1 MQKTDETR
9 DRKMIK
15 AVIFDMDNTLFDFVE
30 AKIKA
35 CKAIID
41 YLKLEEGEGD
51 EGGEI
56 LLGYFLRKKYGFE
69 DLENIADYMR
79 DKKVYTERDFRECCL
94 IYEDVKLKSIKPY
107 PNTLETLKRL
117 KDLGLRLAVVT
128 DARNGHA
135 VARLKK
141 TNLFNLFDAII
152 SIEMTGKKKP
162 EPDSIKLALKKLRVD
177 TKNAILI
184 GDSLKRDI
192 EAGNKLGM
200 ITVYAAYGDR
210 NFQEEKTTKADFTL
224 KYSITEILEVLEK
237 LN

>member
-1 MQKTDETR
+1 MQKTDGTWN
-9 DRKMIK
+9 RKMIK

-30 AKIKA
+30 AKLKA
-35 CKAIID
+35 CQTITNCLNIKD
-41 YLKLEEGEGD
+41 DVSGEKL
-51 EGGEI
+51 
-56 LLGYFLRKKYGFE
+56 LSYFLRKKHGFE
-69 DLENIADYMR
+69 DIENIADYMKDR
-79 DKKVYTERDFRECCL
+79 NVYEKKKFEECCK
-94 IYEDVKLKSIKPY
+94 IYEKVKLNTIKPY
-107 PNTLETLKRL
+107 PNTKETLEKL
-117 KDLGLRLAVVT
+117 KNMGLKLAVVT
-128 DARNGHA
+128 DAKNGHA
-135 VARLKK
+135 TARLKK

-184 GDSLKRDI
+184 GDSLRRDI